1 VYTPCCT
8 CTGTFICMY
17 MYIIHLYHLIHRMPV
32 TYTIGRRY
40 LYYYH
45 RYCCSALLCTSIMG
59 LHFKKKKNKIYL
71 VVFNCCSHKKNLK
84 PPVAQH
90 SATINKAPIMSK
102 RSPNCSPRITITINC
117 NTYLQFL
124 FTTSLNIQ

>member
-1 VYTPCCT
+1 MLQVYTPCCT
-8 CTGTFICMY
+8 TCVQVYICMY
-17 MYIIHLYHLIHRMPV
+17 IYVYIIHLYHLIHRMPV

-45 RYCCSALLCTSIMG
+45 RHCCVPCCVSWVWILFG
-59 LHFKKKKNKIYL
+59 
-71 VVFNCCSHKKNLK
+71 CCSHKK
-84 PPVAQH
+84 PETPCVDQH
-90 SATINKAPIMSK
+90 SAIINKAPIMSK